1 MGCLGSRFDKR
12 KDAADNL
19 WGVNVSFV
27 GGEGHAN
34 DLCPV
39 DKVTYKYG
47 EGKEMTEVFKTAKQ
61 ACEDE
66 DIAKRIANETHAVI
80 MNELAWLKEKF
91 GDP

>member
-12 KDAADNL
+12 KDAAGNL
-19 WGVNVSFV
+19 WGTNIAFV

-47 EGKEMTEVFKTAKQ
+47 AGKEMEEVFKTAK
-61 ACEDE
+61 
-66 DIAKRIANETHAVI
+66 
-80 MNELAWLKEKF
+80 
-91 GDP
+91 